1 MNDLITLLDYLKQN
15 PGARLSFSYDD
26 WPGVPIAKYRASIE
40 LPDGGGASTAIGSW
54 ELAALD
60 LRLAMEAR
68 TRDHSGCCVVGG
80 CP

>member
-1 MNDLITLLDYLKQN
+1 MNDLNYLLNYVKQHN
-15 PGARLSFSYDD
+15 AVLSFTFDDRYDIAKYGARL
-26 WPGVPIAKYRASIE
+26 V
-40 LPDGGGASTAIGSW
+40 LPDGGGGASIAIGSW

-68 TRDHSGCCVVGG
+68 TRDHSGCCWVGG

>member
-40 LPDGGGASTAIGSW
+40 AARRRRREHSDRLVGAGRAGFAAGDGGADS
-54 ELAALD
+54 
-60 LRLAMEAR
+60 
-68 TRDHSGCCVVGG
+68 
-80 CP
+80 